1 MSRSVTARRST
12 AASLKRLA
20 FGLLILGQLW
30 LAPAALASGSVFAGT
45 WTSTDVPDG
54 STQLLS
60 VSANATPTVTY
71 QDLFASGCANN
82 GARSTH
88 FAAVGMGSISGTALD
103 VSFARSG
110 CGAFQLGAFDL
121 PFAYDAD
128 TDTLVDGFGITWHR
142 RQ

>member
-1 MSRSVTARRST
+1 MSRSTISHLLVTSRVR
-12 AASLKRLA
+12 RLA
-20 FGLLILGQLW
+20 FGLLVLGQLS
-30 LAPAALASGSVFAGT
+30 LAPAAFASGSAFAGT

-60 VSANATPTVTY
+60 VSANAMPTVTY

-82 GARSTH
+82 GARSTV
-88 FAAVGMGSISGTALD
+88 FAAVGRGSINGTELD

-121 PFAYDAD
+121 PFVYHAD
-128 TDTLVDGFGITWHR
+128 SDTLVDAFGITWHR
-142 RQ
+142 RP